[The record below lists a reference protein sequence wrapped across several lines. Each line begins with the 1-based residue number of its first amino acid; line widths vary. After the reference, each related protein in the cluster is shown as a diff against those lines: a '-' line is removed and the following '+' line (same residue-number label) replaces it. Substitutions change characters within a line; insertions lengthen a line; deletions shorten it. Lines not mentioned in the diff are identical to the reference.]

1 MNLKTFR
8 QAAAMGILPEF
19 RLRQMQKEGRC
30 PGVFAGSRFYV
41 DVDRLLAQLDAEC
54 AANAANAQQ
63 PTGNGAN
70 V

>member
-30 PGVFAGSRFYV
+30 PGDAGTRFYI

-54 AANAANAQQ
+54 AANAANAQR